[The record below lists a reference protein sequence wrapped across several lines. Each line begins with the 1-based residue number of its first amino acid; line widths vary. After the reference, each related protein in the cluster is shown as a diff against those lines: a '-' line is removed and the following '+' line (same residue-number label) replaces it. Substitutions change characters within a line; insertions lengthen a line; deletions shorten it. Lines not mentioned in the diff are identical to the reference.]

1 MNTTAFQIVRICA
14 VIALVCAAAALATPR
29 GRLPL
34 ALRGLAK
41 LLARDRGLSESAG
54 AAGGCAQPVSGGR
67 RALAFFLVLLATL
80 LALI

>member
-1 MNTTAFQIVRICA
+1 MNSAAFQIVRICA
-14 VIALVCAAAALATPR
+14 VIALVSIAAALATPR

-41 LLARDRGLSESAG
+41 LLARDRGLPESAG
-54 AAGGCAQPVSGGR
+54 AAGGRAQPVSGGR